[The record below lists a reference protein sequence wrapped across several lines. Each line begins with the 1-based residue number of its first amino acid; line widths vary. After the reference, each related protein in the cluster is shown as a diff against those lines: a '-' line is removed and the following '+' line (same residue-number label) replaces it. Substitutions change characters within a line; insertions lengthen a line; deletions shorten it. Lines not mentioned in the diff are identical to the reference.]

1 MKIIIHS
8 FLFCFVLISFSCKEN
23 DKKELEILKYTS
35 KGIENIKFDND
46 YYSLPSKDKNTL
58 RLKNKNTIILNNI
71 PVYFNN
77 KESFEYF
84 KFRKDDFGVYTISVT
99 YYNYGSN
106 EVYKSIKKI
115 YSKYLKDK
123 EVYFIIFHDLKYD
136 ELPFLVKSNDPI
148 KL

>member
-8 FLFCFVLISFSCKEN
+8 FLFCFVLISFSCKEK
-23 DKKELEILKYTS
+23 DKNGVEILKYTS

-46 YYSLPSKDKNTL
+46 YYSLPSKHKNTL

-136 ELPFLVKSNDPI
+136 ELPLPVKSNDPI